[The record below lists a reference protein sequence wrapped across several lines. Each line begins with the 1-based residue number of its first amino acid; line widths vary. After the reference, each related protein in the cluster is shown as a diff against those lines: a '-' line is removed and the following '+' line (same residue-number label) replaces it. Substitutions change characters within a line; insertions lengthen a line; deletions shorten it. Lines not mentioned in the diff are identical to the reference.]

1 MPRNNDSALILFYRG
16 FADYYRKNWSRAASH
31 FDRAFELRPTLL
43 PARLGKA
50 LSEAIGQRKPEAL
63 EILSETKSKIE
74 EREVRDSEA
83 IYKVAQAYA
92 VLGEKAP
99 ALRVLRQSI
108 ENGFF
113 SYPYLAADP
122 LLDPLR
128 AEPECT
134 QLLALARQRHEAF
147 KKLLFLTI
155 RTRIA
160 RFSAEPRL

>member
-1 MPRNNDSALILFYRG
+1 M
-16 FADYYRKNWSRAASH
+16 
-31 FDRAFELRPTLL
+31 
-43 PARLGKA
+43 
-50 LSEAIGQRKPEAL
+50 
-63 EILSETKSKIE
+63 
-74 EREVRDSEA
+74 RDSEA

-128 AEPECT
+128 AEPEFNR
-134 QLLALARQRHEAF
+134 LLALARQRHEAF
-147 KKLLFLTI
+147 KKLLF
-155 RTRIA
+155 
-160 RFSAEPRL
+160 